1 MHFFYPCAIGL
12 WKQLHGY
19 ISNSALAP
27 AFPGIFCS
35 YFFRLNTFQQ
45 KISADYEHI
54 QLNRRIPSHSQMPR
68 NGEKESF
75 RLKLSYYSVNT
86 WARDAAIVGNCHK
99 YSPELQKYRENQ
111 EQSKYSDLPY
121 RVMEGWRENG
131 ADDCVLGGGAGTGRA
146 ETRTDDPM
154 KTL

>member
-1 MHFFYPCAIGL
+1 
-12 WKQLHGY
+12 
-19 ISNSALAP
+19 
-27 AFPGIFCS
+27 
-35 YFFRLNTFQQ
+35 
-45 KISADYEHI
+45 
-54 QLNRRIPSHSQMPR
+54 MPR

-121 RVMEGWRENG
+121 RVMEGWREMG
-131 ADDCVLGGGAGTGRA
+131 QTTVCWEMVQAWGELKPGQ
-146 ETRTDDPM
+146 M
-154 KTL
+154 IL